1 MIVRAFTEQLHPR
14 GTGAV
19 GGQFVAAGAAKK
31 SAPAQAKPR
40 ATKSPKGGS
49 SLSFDGKRGAGYGV
63 KGGDKRVKTLQTAL
77 NRLGLTDSTGKKL
90 AVDGKLGPRTTAAI
104 KKAQRKLGLKPDGVV
119 TPALL
124 RQLAATKHGRDLKK
138 APAKPVKKA
147 VPAKKAAPAYVK
159 PAKPKPMATVHRS
172 TGYSGGMD
180 LTRHLPG
187 KHNQQSHANRL
198 GKPGNIAGKTGLGKA
213 TAALA
218 DKPELGPTLPPSA
231 RKLDTYAARRDA
243 VREHSKMT
251 RSEFD
256 ALPEDR
262 QRVILDELRQAEAA
276 SDTHT
281 GRDGMGIQ
289 MRGKSAHVT
298 EAKHQIWKFTVKRD
312 APPDNS
318 VQGRATRL
326 LTATNEHEARRALYG
341 ATKKDMDAIAEA
353 NGWLGGTSSSWKA
366 DKWMAYLIRRTLE
379 TGGK

>member
-1 MIVRAFTEQLHPR
+1 MIVRAFAEQLHPR

-180 LTRHLPG
+180 LTRHMTG

-218 DKPELGPTLPPSA
+218 DKPELGPEIAPAHKISPRVGTNDVRLDDEVRVVRSGNGGSPPAHLGKKGRVIDMEGVRPTIELDDGKMIDVHKSELKVLRTGDDPSLDAELQAKLDAESA
-231 RKLDTYAARRDA
+231 KARENTRKLRAR
-243 VREHSKMT
+243 T
-251 RSEFD
+251 
-256 ALPEDR
+256 
-262 QRVILDELRQAEAA
+262 
-276 SDTHT
+276 
-281 GRDGMGIQ
+281 
-289 MRGKSAHVT
+289 
-298 EAKHQIWKFTVKRD
+298 
-312 APPDNS
+312 
-318 VQGRATRL
+318 
-326 LTATNEHEARRALYG
+326 
-341 ATKKDMDAIAEA
+341 
-353 NGWLGGTSSSWKA
+353 
-366 DKWMAYLIRRTLE
+366 
-379 TGGK
+379 